1 MVENVQGGISTTVSM
16 LSYLD
21 QLVFRYR
28 HLPTVGVEVEM
39 LCRWGTSPEVD
50 RVNLLLQE
58 AAPRVLF
65 HSHTPAVNTTS
76 INIIMP
82 LSGRME
88 MFRLFLDSLREAVV
102 ESGLH
107 LGLTVV
113 YFENGES
120 EAAKTVMTKDTDS
133 IPHLATHFLLLQNQ
147 TFSRSLALK
156 EGVKKSKV
164 DAPVI
169 FLCDVDVFF
178 TASFLRRCLATP
190 VERKQV
196 CFEKHR

>member
-1 MVENVQGGISTTVSM
+1 M
-16 LSYLD
+16 
-21 QLVFRYR
+21 
-28 HLPTVGVEVEM
+28 
-39 LCRWGTSPEVD
+39 D

-82 LSGRME
+82 LSGRLE
-88 MFRLFLDSLREAVV
+88 MLRLFLDSLKEAVV

-120 EAAKTVMTKDTDS
+120 EAAKTVLKKDTDS
-133 IPHLATHFLLLQNQ
+133 IPHLATHFLLLHNQ

-156 EGVKKSKV
+156 EGVRKSKV
-164 DAPVI
+164 DAPVV

-190 VERKQV
+190 VEKKQV
-196 CFEKHR
+196 CLGNIDKYLSGVFLSVDLFLARCVCCTHSLCPDKTYTLPKFKCIISVPL